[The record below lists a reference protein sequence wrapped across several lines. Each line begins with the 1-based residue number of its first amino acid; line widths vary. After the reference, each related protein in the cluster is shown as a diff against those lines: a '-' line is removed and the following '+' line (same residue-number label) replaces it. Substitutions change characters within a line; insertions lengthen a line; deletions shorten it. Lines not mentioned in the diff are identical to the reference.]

1 MAPGCWPA
9 PHTGRQLHPPENRTC
24 VTLFL
29 PLLTPAVT
37 QGQQLTPAPPVMCFF
52 TFLIQ
57 LDSFVTVCVPSWD
70 PTSPKWTFKLYF
82 KNLHTL
88 SIPLCRI
95 YGFDRCLILVFTITE
110 SYRMVLQLKKKK
122 KSPALFACSV
132 LPLFRT
138 PGNLATPG
146 NYEDWFSIL
155 IVLSFPEC

>member
-24 VTLFL
+24 ATLFL

-70 PTSPKWTFKLYF
+70 PTSPKWTFKHYF

-88 SIPLCRI
+88 SIPLCRV

-122 KSPALFACSV
+122 NPLHF
-132 LPLFRT
+132 LPVQSCLCLE
-138 PGNLATPG
+138 PLATWQPLATMRIG
-146 NYEDWFSIL
+146 LAS
-155 IVLSFPEC
+155 S